1 MVSNISKDSQKLIRY
16 FNDTIVSTCF
26 EPSLTISPDSFYLNL
41 NQSLLVLAVKSAII
55 PVSLLIFQKLLNVF
69 ECLLLILSTNNIYRM
84 SLVLSTCTLFVSL
97 IQTLNQL
104 HFYIQFSIAI
114 ICRQLHILFWFYMRF
129 YFLFCL
135 HMFLLEDQSLF
146 HVFDDLLKIILN
158 IWCRILYIC

>member
-1 MVSNISKDSQKLIRY
+1 MRLIFKLVSNISKDSQKLIRY
-16 FNDTIVSTCF
+16 FNDTIVSTFF

-55 PVSLLIFQKLLNVF
+55 PVSLLIYQKLLNVF
-69 ECLLLILSTNNIYRM
+69 EYLLLILSTNNIYRM

-114 ICRQLHILFWFYMRF
+114 IC
-129 YFLFCL
+129 
-135 HMFLLEDQSLF
+135 
-146 HVFDDLLKIILN
+146 
-158 IWCRILYIC
+158 